1 MTDSPFTDDEIEAG
15 RKLFAAPVAFVKGV
29 VDLSGLPR
37 PDRAEVHRFLA
48 EQRDAEMIDVQ
59 PTLVGIG
66 IRAIG
71 HRMFKEHPFE
81 EAFFLPSARQFRAEL
96 SMPLMLLGGINR
108 LDTME
113 MAMGE
118 GFELVAMA
126 RALLREPDLPRRL
139 QEGTATSGLCVHC
152 NKCMPT
158 TYTGTHCVL
167 VH

>member
-1 MTDSPFTDDEIEAG
+1 MRTPLG
-15 RKLFAAPVAFVKGV
+15 R
-29 VDLSGLPR
+29 S
-37 PDRAEVHRFLA
+37 FLKA
-48 EQRDAEMIDVQ
+48 Y
-59 PTLVGIG
+59 
-66 IRAIG
+66 
-71 HRMFKEHPFE
+71 PFE
-81 EAFFLPSARQFRAEL
+81 EAYFRDKALRFRASL

-113 MAMGE
+113 MGMAE

-139 QEGTATSGLCVHC
+139 QDGTATSGLCVHC

-158 TYTGTHCVL
+158 TYTGTRCVL